1 MKKHKLSVLP
11 LAVFAALSA
20 PFSHASITFDQTDKG
35 YSFILNV
42 DEYEKNYCTTVDSHG
57 LHVNECKNYGYF
69 EESSKQILVWENAKL
84 RPARDTTSA
93 SQTRPTC
100 LTNHGIGKRVSF
112 LPCEEWDID
121 QNIVPV
127 LDEAIKGGYTYNF
140 KFSADICLTYNQ
152 YGAYPYL
159 YTDNC
164 TANNKYQQFS
174 PKNIQELI
182 EIEFVNNSSKKQ
194 SAAVLVKKGDD
205 TLINAFAENISNG
218 AKKSVTV
225 TDFNAYGYVTDE
237 EIYSPD
243 HFFPSVNINNE
254 NLRSGDKYSVNISRN
269 ATLQTEKTAFHTPVL
284 IDSHTYKSMLVSVS
298 QLFVSIFVGSDN
310 IFSIYYSED
319 LVRTYKKSLYEG
331 TSQLHYSTRYIYN
344 RDSRSFK
351 VIQLADPNTSIR
363 LQIDIERA
371 SDGEYLVPQVSPP
384 QTPTTQKLDVS
395 KIYRGNQGLD
405 NSCPGGRMLT
415 VAELQTDKSW
425 CTKEILKGD
434 YAIYKV
440 DGGNNTIWQMMGRGY
455 DCELKPGGITGSF
468 SQCTTQ
474 PEIEDSILF
483 AIKHDGRSV
492 NAGPY
497 HSSLHK
503 GDWTPGFIFRDQS
516 ANELKLYVLLTGDE
530 AKNTAFI
537 NRNHWAPLNVRQWRS
552 NDRGIEGEIFQYKN
566 TYIKDNY
573 IELWRLKNSGAYGYL
588 PTNRTSNQTWQ
599 YLGML
604 EVQS

>member
-1 MKKHKLSVLP
+1 
-11 LAVFAALSA
+11 
-20 PFSHASITFDQTDKG
+20 
-35 YSFILNV
+35 
-42 DEYEKNYCTTVDSHG
+42 
-57 LHVNECKNYGYF
+57 
-69 EESSKQILVWENAKL
+69 
-84 RPARDTTSA
+84 
-93 SQTRPTC
+93 
-100 LTNHGIGKRVSF
+100 
-112 LPCEEWDID
+112 
-121 QNIVPV
+121 
-127 LDEAIKGGYTYNF
+127 
-140 KFSADICLTYNQ
+140 
-152 YGAYPYL
+152 
-159 YTDNC
+159 
-164 TANNKYQQFS
+164 
-174 PKNIQELI
+174 
-182 EIEFVNNSSKKQ
+182 
-194 SAAVLVKKGDD
+194 
-205 TLINAFAENISNG
+205 
-218 AKKSVTV
+218 
-225 TDFNAYGYVTDE
+225 
-237 EIYSPD
+237 
-243 HFFPSVNINNE
+243 
-254 NLRSGDKYSVNISRN
+254 
-269 ATLQTEKTAFHTPVL
+269 
-284 IDSHTYKSMLVSVS
+284 
-298 QLFVSIFVGSDN
+298 
-310 IFSIYYSED
+310 
-319 LVRTYKKSLYEG
+319 
-331 TSQLHYSTRYIYN
+331 
-344 RDSRSFK
+344 
-351 VIQLADPNTSIR
+351 
-363 LQIDIERA
+363 
-371 SDGEYLVPQVSPP
+371 
-384 QTPTTQKLDVS
+384 
-395 KIYRGNQGLD
+395 
-405 NSCPGGRMLT
+405 MLT